1 MICCNAGV
9 QPLSAVAHLKS
20 VTPSP
25 AAIAAELASLSTDST
40 NSSSNSNNNNNNSSS
55 TGITSSNS
63 SSSTS
68 SKGQHQNQQ
77 QESSASM
84 MSLPLTS
91 GRALAIAYLQYLVA
105 ATGGVSASSSCSST
119 IGHSSGH
126 STMAARGRQVR
137 IHNEYHRC
145 YISLIDDHATR
156 AFEEDR
162 TPCDVPVCCTE
173 RRSATPPE
181 SSGRAHPPLS

>member
-1 MICCNAGV
+1 M
-9 QPLSAVAHLKS
+9 SAVAYLKS
-20 VTPSP
+20 VTPND
-25 AAIAAELASLSTDST
+25 AAIAAELATLSTDST
-40 NSSSNSNNNNNNSSS
+40 DNSSS
-55 TGITSSNS
+55 TVISSSNTPS
-63 SSSTS
+63 IS
-68 SKGQHQNQQ
+68 SKGQNQQQQ